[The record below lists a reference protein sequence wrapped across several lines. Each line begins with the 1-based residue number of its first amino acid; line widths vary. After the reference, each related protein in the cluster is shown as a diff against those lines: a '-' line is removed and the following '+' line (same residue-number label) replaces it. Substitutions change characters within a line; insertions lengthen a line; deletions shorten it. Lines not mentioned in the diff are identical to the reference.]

1 MRARHLK
8 QPRENG
14 PRLIGWGFA
23 AAEGAP
29 GKPRFSPVFYLADL
43 KWAQKQASPYRK
55 PKTADRERESADTRS
70 R

>member
-1 MRARHLK
+1 MERGGGRPL
-8 QPRENG
+8 
-14 PRLIGWGFA
+14 PRLMTGQVASGFA

-43 KWAQKQASPYRK
+43 KWARKQATRGRK
-55 PKTADRERESADTRS
+55 ISHCCAALRLS